1 MRIGIAPDGQQRLF
15 RRRAVPVGNDQR
27 LPRDQGLV
35 RQDPI
40 ILLQLGHAASRET
53 SNPGERIPRRDHIDH
68 TTQLLPCSVTL
79 CGKQGSCVFHE
90 LLRVVFGVVLP
101 GTARNATIPRISA
114 MPRTSCQANG
124 VFSQTDV
131 RTPAVTSSAQE
142 SREVFTG
149 PMSLTPCRYSVNA
162 IAVPT
167 TPIKRIPITVC
178 ASSVTFWVQTRDRK
192 PRMTPPS
199 SIPHPVMTGLP

>member
-1 MRIGIAPDGQQRLF
+1 
-15 RRRAVPVGNDQR
+15 
-27 LPRDQGLV
+27 
-35 RQDPI
+35 
-40 ILLQLGHAASRET
+40 
-53 SNPGERIPRRDHIDH
+53 
-68 TTQLLPCSVTL
+68 
-79 CGKQGSCVFHE
+79 
-90 LLRVVFGVVLP
+90 
-101 GTARNATIPRISA
+101 

-167 TPIKRIPITVC
+167 ANQEDPQHRLRIQCDFLGPNPGQKAQDDAAQRHPPPRNDRASVDAKQSLRQGVIHHHHHSANQPPKQRLGREDQRVNVPMGRQKEHPQERQQKRCDLPAGRQ
-178 ASSVTFWVQTRDRK
+178 ASRHKAD
-192 PRMTPPS
+192 
-199 SIPHPVMTGLP
+199 IE